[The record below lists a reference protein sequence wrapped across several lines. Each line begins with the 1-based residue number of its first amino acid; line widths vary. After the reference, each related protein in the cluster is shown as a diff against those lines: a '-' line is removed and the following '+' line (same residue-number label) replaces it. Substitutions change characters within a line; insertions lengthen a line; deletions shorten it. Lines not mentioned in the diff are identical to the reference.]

1 MSSIAVT
8 LPRAVVQEEVAGC
21 GIASVAALAGV
32 SYEQARVAAAKLG
45 VSAADPKL
53 WSQTAHVRSLLRHF
67 GLHAGVDEQPF
78 RAWDALP
85 PLALLATKWHLERG
99 QPFWHWAV
107 FVRDARGPVVL
118 DSKKA
123 LKTNIRTDFG
133 RIKPKW
139 YIEVRWS

>member
-1 MSSIAVT
+1 MPA
-8 LPRAVVQEEVAGC
+8 LQPVVQDEIAGC

-32 SYEQARVAAAKLG
+32 SYERARAAAARLG
-45 VSAADPKL
+45 ISAADPAL

-67 GLHAGVDEQPF
+67 GLQAGADEQAF

-107 FVRDARGPVVL
+107 FVRGASGAVVL

-123 LKTNIRTDFG
+123 LKSNIRTDFG
-133 RIKPKW
+133 RIRPKW
-139 YIEVRWS
+139 YLEVRRP

>member
-1 MSSIAVT
+1 MSSLAAT

-32 SYEQARVAAAKLG
+32 SYEQARVAATELG
-45 VSAADPKL
+45 VSAADPRL

-67 GLHAGVDEQPF
+67 GLDAGADEQAF

-85 PLALLATKWHLERG
+85 PLALLATKWHLQRG
-99 QPFWHWAV
+99 QPFWHWTV
-107 FVRDARGPVVL
+107 FVRGPRGPMVL

-139 YIEVRWS
+139 FIEVRRP